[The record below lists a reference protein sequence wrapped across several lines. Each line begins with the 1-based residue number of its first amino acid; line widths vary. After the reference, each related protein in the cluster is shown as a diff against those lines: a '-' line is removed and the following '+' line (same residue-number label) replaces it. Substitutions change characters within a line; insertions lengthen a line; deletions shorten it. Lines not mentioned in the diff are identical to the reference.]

1 MKDIRNELLRELDCI
16 DHLVE
21 CGSLSKYRKMM
32 EFAIK
37 EGFDTVC
44 DIGCAYGHQ
53 SEIFKNKLNYIGI
66 NDQLVRFY
74 NANEQFT
81 RYIVDDY
88 PNRNIKHCIPENTLA
103 ISILCLGWECYKIRD
118 DEFDLQFKAL
128 SRDFK
133 ASLLYM
139 PLEREEIL
147 QKYYKNIALIEKNE
161 KSPVKTGWFYCY

>member
-1 MKDIRNELLRELDCI
+1 MEDIKSELLRELDCI
-16 DHLVE
+16 DHLIE
-21 CGSLSKYRKMM
+21 CGSLSGYRKAMN
-32 EFAIK
+32 FAI
-37 EGFDTVC
+37 ENGYETIC

-53 SEIFKNKLNYIGI
+53 SELFKGELNYIGI
-66 NDQLVRFY
+66 NDNLVRFY

-88 PNRNIKHCIPENTLA
+88 PNRNIKRFIPENTLA
-103 ISILCLGWECYKIRD
+103 VSILCMGWECYKVRD
-118 DEFDLQFKAL
+118 DEFDRQFKAL
-128 SRDFK
+128 SEDFA

-147 QKYYKNIALIEKNE
+147 QKYYKNIAIIEKNE